1 MAWPPDLS
9 VAKPGEPDTHSP
21 SQPLSL
27 FALFEVVS
35 RKRSSPQRVWRPAR
49 FALRSVPDP
58 EWPKEW
64 I

>member
-21 SQPLSL
+21 SQPLS
-27 FALFEVVS
+27 LFEVVS